1 MKQHIIAHIIAHVW
15 KPLFISVLMKKV
27 RCAIEIY
34 KSLCGDVLS
43 KISCKF
49 ISYTFGCSYKIIWL
63 SARWS
68 INIPVYSMFKCRYIR
83 HRCYHAW
90 VCCRADVLQMY
101 GDWIYNK
108 IRWDSSEG
116 IYFLCRGTCLK
127 VGCSL
132 SLRGPCSSFG
142 CRILPSIF
150 HSSYQHRNSPN
161 SFISSFIFIL
171 IRQRYHLILDR
182 IIYHLYI
189 ADSHIKLYF
198 EEEK

>member
-1 MKQHIIAHIIAHVW
+1 ML
-15 KPLFISVLMKKV
+15 P
-27 RCAIEIY
+27 
-34 KSLCGDVLS
+34 
-43 KISCKF
+43 
-49 ISYTFGCSYKIIWL
+49 
-63 SARWS
+63 
-68 INIPVYSMFKCRYIR
+68 
-83 HRCYHAW
+83 W
-90 VCCRADVLQMY
+90 VCRADVLQMY

-161 SFISSFIFIL
+161 CFISSFIFIL

-189 ADSHIKLYF
+189 ADSHKIFYVKTF
-198 EEEK
+198 EFTSWQNHAKRRMSLFVLPTAVGNTQRVAFASPEKSF